1 MTLEDLFE
9 AISLEFPYFGRNTTT
24 DGIPFFVVRCNNKPE
39 FNSVF
44 QTIDEVIDEKR
55 HVPVKNARTYAESVR
70 NVAVYLHK
78 HGPIRCTKAWERSV
92 PYQDYIRIW
101 DSLHDEPEVLGLPD
115 FSALLSEVLAP
126 DD

>member
-9 AISLEFPYFGRNTTT
+9 AIGLEFPYFRHNITV

-44 QTIDEVIDEKR
+44 QTIDEVISEEIY
-55 HVPVKNARTYAESVR
+55 VPKKGARAYTESSR
-70 NVAVYLHK
+70 NVAVYLRTYS
-78 HGPIRCTKAWERSV
+78 PMRCASDWKLSV

-115 FSALLSEVLAP
+115 FSALLSEALAP